1 MDLYP
6 TPDNPL
12 PPGAECLPVH
22 TRDGLTLRAMVA
34 VPAHARGTVVVIG
47 GRGDFIERYF
57 ETMHELMARGFA
69 VAALDVRGQGG
80 AQRLS
85 RNPYRGHIRS
95 FRAFDED
102 MRAFMETVVVPR
114 CPAPRY
120 AIGHSTGG
128 HILLRVIRNRGW
140 FNKVVLVSPL
150 VGIRYGPWPRPL
162 AALLV
167 NAATLLG
174 LGWAFLPG
182 QMKKPMGREHFR
194 GNPLTSDAKRWS
206 RDSGTLEVAPQLGLG
221 GPTYSWLRAARRSL
235 ASVARMGRPLCPTL
249 IVASG
254 ADRVVDNDAT
264 RRLARKV
271 PGIALT
277 FIPGAAHE
285 ILTERDDIRRQFFA
299 AFDEFVTHAPEA

>member
-1 MDLYP
+1 MDEIRWSPGIGDP
-6 TPDNPL
+6 TVMGWL
-12 PPGAECLPVH
+12 
-22 TRDGLTLRAMVA
+22 
-34 VPAHARGTVVVIG
+34 TVVA
-47 GRGDFIERYF
+47 Y
-57 ETMHELMARGFA
+57 L
-69 VAALDVRGQGG
+69 AAAWLC
-80 AQRLS
+80 L
-85 RNPYRGHIRS
+85 
-95 FRAFDED
+95 
-102 MRAFMETVVVPR
+102 RAFMVEKAGPPR
-114 CPAPRY
+114 PYRQ
-120 AIGHSTGG
+120 AIKA
-128 HILLRVIRNRGW
+128 LLRVIRNRGW

-150 VGIRYGPWPRPL
+150 VGIRYGPWPRPV

-299 AFDEFVTHAPEA
+299 AFDEFVTHAPEG